1 MAHLEHGVPYIKIE
15 IMKKIITYEIHGQVE
30 RNSYFRVGKAL
41 IRIEF
46 KGGSINSAECIPARF
61 ITDNPLLQ
69 NAIESSE
76 AYRCGQIKKGKVDVI
91 EDESDKVIP
100 QVDSVD
106 NSAFPD
112 VKNMQQARALLM
124 AEPYMCQLS
133 ELQTKAAVK
142 AKAAEKGV
150 TFPNW
155 L

>member
-1 MAHLEHGVPYIKIE
+1 
-15 IMKKIITYEIHGQVE
+15 MKKIVTYEIHGQVE

-61 ITDNPLLQ
+61 ITDNPLMQ
-69 NAIESSE
+69 KAIEES
-76 AYRCGQIKKGKVDVI
+76 AAFRCGEIKKGKVDII
-91 EDESDKVIP
+91 EDVNECAASSENATEVT
-100 QVDSVD
+100 VFS
-106 NSAFPD
+106 D
-112 VKNMQQARALLM
+112 VKNMQQARAVLM
-124 AEPYMCQLS
+124 AEPFLCQLS

-142 AKAAEKGV
+142 AMAEEKGI